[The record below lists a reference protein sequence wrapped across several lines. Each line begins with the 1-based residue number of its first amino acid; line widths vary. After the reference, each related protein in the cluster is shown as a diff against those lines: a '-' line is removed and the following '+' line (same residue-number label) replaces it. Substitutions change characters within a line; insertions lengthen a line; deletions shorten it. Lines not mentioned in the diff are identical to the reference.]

1 MSDVADAEPAKPR
14 TAQAGT
20 IQAGTAEAGTAQA
33 GTAGPGAA
41 EAHAVRS
48 VRPGK
53 GNGPDEVDSE
63 TRQARQV
70 MADANFRTRDVT
82 LVILTCLAVLYTLY
96 FAASIILPFVLALV
110 LGLLLGPPVEFLN
123 RRLKIPRMA
132 ASLGAILMLFSIIGG
147 IGYAISVPASGWIAK
162 APQSLPVLEAKLSF
176 LRRPIAMVQ
185 GGMAQMD
192 KLMHE
197 GQQAAPQAA
206 PGAPHDQVVTV
217 NSGGSGVGMG
227 VGLSVLTGTRAFL
240 SQIFTLMIVL
250 FFLLA
255 DGDSLLR
262 RFVEIL
268 PGLQEKKR
276 AVQIATEVERNISG
290 YLVTITLMNLLV
302 GTANGLSVWAFG
314 LPDPLLWGTVAFLLN
329 YIPILGPLS
338 GMVIFFFV
346 GLFSFTSVA
355 WAFAP
360 AGVYLL
366 IHLME
371 GETITPMLLARRF
384 TLNPLL
390 VIVSL
395 MFWDW
400 LWGITGALLAVPLLA
415 VTKILCDHIEA
426 LTPLG
431 HLLGAEPPHLTAQA
445 QAARAARCPPA
456 PGANPAA
463 PAPAPGGR
471 AG

>member
-1 MSDVADAEPAKPR
+1 MTTMADQDQAPIDDVDA
-14 TAQAGT
+14 
-20 IQAGTAEAGTAQA
+20 
-33 GTAGPGAA
+33 
-41 EAHAVRS
+41 
-48 VRPGK
+48 
-53 GNGPDEVDSE
+53 E

-70 MADANFRTRDVT
+70 MATTVFHTRDVT
-82 LVILTCLAVLYTLY
+82 LVILTILAVMYTLY
-96 FAASIILPFVLALV
+96 FAASIILPLVLAVV
-110 LGLLLGPPVEFLN
+110 LGLLLGPPVAFLHDK
-123 RRLKIPRMA
+123 LKIPRMLS
-132 ASLGAILMLFSIIGG
+132 SLVAILLLFSLIGG

-162 APQSLPVLEAKLSF
+162 APQSLPTLEAKLSF

-192 KLMHE
+192 RLMQQSQHLDQPGGE
-197 GQQAAPQAA
+197 PASGQAAR
-206 PGAPHDQVVTV
+206 GQVVTV
-217 NSGGSGVGMG
+217 NSGSGGVGMG
-227 VGLSVLTGTRAFL
+227 VGMSVLTGTRAFL
-240 SQIFTLMIVL
+240 SQVFTLVIVL

-255 DGDSLLR
+255 DGDNLMR

-276 AVQIATEVERNISG
+276 ALQIATEVERNISG

-302 GTANGLSVWAFG
+302 GTANGISVWLFG
-314 LPDPLLWGTVAFLLN
+314 LPDPLLWGVLAFMLN
-329 YIPILGPLS
+329 YIPILGPLT

-346 GLFSFTSVA
+346 GLFSFSNVA
-355 WAFAP
+355 WALAP
-360 AGVYLL
+360 SGVYLL

-390 VIVSL
+390 VIASL

-415 VTKILCDHIEA
+415 VTKILCDHIEQ

-431 HLLGAEPPHLTAQA
+431 HLLGTEPPKP
-445 QAARAARCPPA
+445 RAASLPRTLMTK
-456 PGANPAA
+456 AA
-463 PAPAPGGR
+463 LK
-471 AG
+471 AGVAAGKQAR

>member
-1 MSDVADAEPAKPR
+1 MADEDEGPIDDVDA
-14 TAQAGT
+14 
-20 IQAGTAEAGTAQA
+20 
-33 GTAGPGAA
+33 
-41 EAHAVRS
+41 
-48 VRPGK
+48 
-53 GNGPDEVDSE
+53 E

-70 MADANFRTRDVT
+70 MAATVFHTRDVT
-82 LVILTCLAVLYTLY
+82 LVILTGLAVMYTLY
-96 FAASIILPFVLALV
+96 FAASIILPFVMALV
-110 LGLLLGPPVEFLN
+110 LGLLLGPPVAFLN
-123 RRLKIPRMA
+123 ARLKIPRMLSA
-132 ASLGAILMLFSIIGG
+132 LVAILLLFSLIGG
-147 IGYAISVPASGWIAK
+147 IGYAISVPATGWIAK
-162 APQSLPVLEAKLSF
+162 APQSLPTLEAKLSF

-192 KLMHE
+192 RLMQQGQHLGQE
-197 GQQAAPQAA
+197 GQPAPK
-206 PGAPHDQVVTV
+206 GEVVTV
-217 NSGGSGVGMG
+217 NSGASGVGMG
-227 VGLSVLTGTRAFL
+227 VGMSVLTGTRAFL
-240 SQIFTLMIVL
+240 SQIFTLVIVL
-250 FFLLA
+250 FFFLS
-255 DGDSLLR
+255 DGNTLMR

-268 PGLQEKKR
+268 PGLREKKS
-276 AVQIATEVERNISG
+276 ALQIATEVERNISL

-346 GLFSFTSVA
+346 GLFTFSNVA
-355 WAFAP
+355 WALAP

-371 GETITPMLLARRF
+371 GETITPILLARRF

-390 VIVSL
+390 VIASL

-415 VTKILCDHIEA
+415 VTKIVCDHIEQ

-431 HLLGAEPPHLTAQA
+431 HLLGTEPPRPRPSGLRTTLMTKVGVK
-445 QAARAARCPPA
+445 AAVPA
-456 PGANPAA
+456 GKQV
-463 PAPAPGGR
+463 G
-471 AG
+471 